1 MGLTEQWLIAFIEH
15 FFQLMFIKASDS
27 ISPKDTDKKT
37 PPQRVT
43 VECAG
48 ETQTRSQAA
57 TAWHVQCCPE
67 TWASWKCSRKTPHP
81 ALGAGLVLS
90 GCSDKSAQTGQPQT
104 TKVDSLTVPEV
115 SIRNPV
121 HWAKSRGVRRTVL
134 PPKAPGQNLVFASCS
149 FWGLPA
155 LLSWCHIT
163 PVSASTV
170 P

>member
-1 MGLTEQWLIAFIEH
+1 M
-15 FFQLMFIKASDS
+15 S
-27 ISPKDTDKKT
+27 
-37 PPQRVT
+37 
-43 VECAG
+43 
-48 ETQTRSQAA
+48 
-57 TAWHVQCCPE
+57 AWHVQCHPE

-81 ALGAGLVLS
+81 ALGAGQVLL

-155 LLSWCHIT
+155 LLSWCHAT
-163 PVSASTV
+163 LVSASTV
-170 P
+170 PWPSPLLSTLPGLRLYRAPGGGMQVQGPPR